1 MILILL
7 FSLVSAC
14 PINYSQDT
22 KNIQTTNLP
31 IVLMH
36 GIMSNRNNMN
46 DLKIYLESNF
56 KLQVVVPEIEN
67 GILSSINLPLNIQ
80 GEILCNNL
88 NSNPLLAN
96 GFNFIGVSQGGLLGR
111 YYIERCGNYQV
122 NNFITLVTP
131 HGGIY
136 NKPIGNVINMYSE
149 YAQEH
154 YSFSSYWRDPFN
166 YDKYLDLSL
175 LADLNNE
182 YHSGNSTIN
191 TYRFSKLSNFIMVYS
206 INDEVVTP
214 PESGKFSTYDINSLN
229 IIPLNYNIIYKSL
242 GLDIFD
248 KENRLF
254 VYTTDCLHEE
264 HKNENCFRQL
274 YYMFK
279 EFCL

>member
-14 PINYSQDT
+14 PINYKDAKS
-22 KNIQTTNLP
+22 IQTTNLP

-36 GIMSNRNNMN
+36 GIISNRNNMN
-46 DLKIYLESNF
+46 DLKLFLESNF
-56 KLQVVVPEIEN
+56 KLNVIVPEIGN
-67 GILSSINLPLNIQ
+67 GIPNSFNLPLNIQ
-80 GEILCNNL
+80 GEILCNDL

-111 YYIERCGNYQV
+111 YYIERCGKYRV

-131 HGGIY
+131 HGGVY
-136 NKPIGNVINMYSE
+136 KKNIGNIINMYGE
-149 YAQEH
+149 HAQEH

-166 YDKYLDLSL
+166 YEKYLEVSL

-182 YHSGNSTIN
+182 YYSGNSTLN
-191 TYRFSKLSNFIMVYS
+191 KYRFSKLSNFIMVYS

-214 PESGKFSTYDINSLN
+214 PESGKFSTYDIDSLD
-229 IIPLNYNIIYKSL
+229 IVPLNYTNTYKSL

-248 KENRLF
+248 KEDRLF
-254 VYTTDCLHEE
+254 IYKTDCLHEE
-264 HKNENCFRQL
+264 HKNKDCFSQL
-274 YYMFK
+274 YNMFQK
-279 EFCL
+279 FCL